1 MKKQFLVLFALV
13 VAMGVNLQAQS
24 LKKDYKLPDS
34 VPAEVQ
40 ADDFRIIREDFARF
54 YEDFYHEALKV
65 DKIKIRDVEYC
76 AVKGGY
82 ALVFDVKFQ
91 DGKIRFACLRDGTFA
106 IRKGTEVFNMEFDGH
121 SGYSYFM
128 PSASKLVYEITDN
141 AFIVSLSGEGCLVLG
156 N

>member
-1 MKKQFLVLFALV
+1 MKKLIFIIVCILGLSSFAW
-13 VAMGVNLQAQS
+13 NEES
-24 LKKDYKLPDS
+24 YKNYRLPDI

-40 ADDFRIIREDFARF
+40 ADNFRIIREDFARF

>member
-34 VPAEVQ
+34 VPAEV
-40 ADDFRIIREDFARF
+40 REDFARF

-128 PSASKLVYEITDN
+128 PSASKVGL
-141 AFIVSLSGEGCLVLG
+141 
-156 N
+156 

>member
-1 MKKQFLVLFALV
+1 MKRLIFIIVCILGLSSFAW
-13 VAMGVNLQAQS
+13 NEES
-24 LKKDYKLPDS
+24 YKNYRLPDN

-40 ADDFRIIREDFARF
+40 DFARF

>member
-1 MKKQFLVLFALV
+1 MKKAMLFLFALV
-13 VAMGVNLQAQS
+13 VAMGTNVQAQS
-24 LKKDYKLPDS
+24 LKKGYELPDN

-40 ADDFRIIREDFARF
+40 ADDFRIIREDFASF

-106 IRKGTEVFNMEFDGH
+106 IRKGTEVFNMEVG
-121 SGYSYFM
+121 
-128 PSASKLVYEITDN
+128 L
-141 AFIVSLSGEGCLVLG
+141 
-156 N
+156 

>member
-1 MKKQFLVLFALV
+1 MKKLIFIIVCILGLSSFAW
-13 VAMGVNLQAQS
+13 NEES
-24 LKKDYKLPDS
+24 YKNYRLPDN

>member
-1 MKKQFLVLFALV
+1 MKRLIFIIVCILGLSSFAW
-13 VAMGVNLQAQS
+13 NEES
-24 LKKDYKLPDS
+24 YKNYRLPDI

-40 ADDFRIIREDFARF
+40 ADNFRIIREDFARF

>member
-1 MKKQFLVLFALV
+1 MKRLIFIIVCILGLSSFAW
-13 VAMGVNLQAQS
+13 NEES
-24 LKKDYKLPDS
+24 YKNYRLPDN

>member
-1 MKKQFLVLFALV
+1 MKKLIFIIVCILGLSSFAW
-13 VAMGVNLQAQS
+13 NEES
-24 LKKDYKLPDS
+24 YKNYRLPDN

-40 ADDFRIIREDFARF
+40 ADNFRIIREDFARF

>member
-1 MKKQFLVLFALV
+1 MKRLIFIIVCILGLSSFAW
-13 VAMGVNLQAQS
+13 NEES
-24 LKKDYKLPDS
+24 YKNYRLPDN

-40 ADDFRIIREDFARF
+40 ADNFRIIREDFARF